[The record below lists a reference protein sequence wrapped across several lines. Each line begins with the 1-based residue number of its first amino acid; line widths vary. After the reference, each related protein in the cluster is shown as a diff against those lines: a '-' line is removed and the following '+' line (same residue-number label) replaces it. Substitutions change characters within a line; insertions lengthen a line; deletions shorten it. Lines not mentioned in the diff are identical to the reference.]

1 MRDPMHVL
9 VAGGAGFVGSHLCDA
24 LVAKGYHVT
33 CIDNFHTGQLRN
45 VSELN
50 RIPHFRI
57 LDADVAECEDVP
69 GTFDQIYNLA
79 SPASP
84 AHYQADP
91 VRTLMTNVV
100 GSERLLSL
108 AERHGAR
115 LLQAS
120 TSEVYGSPE
129 MHPQKE
135 DYWGHVNCTGTR
147 ACYDEGKRAAE
158 ALCFDFQRTGRADVR
173 VARIFNTY
181 GPRMRVD
188 DGRIVSN
195 LIVQALLGRPLTI
208 YGDGKQT
215 RSFCYVSDLV
225 SGLVALMERAVP
237 PPGPVNLGNPQE
249 VTILELA
256 CELRRIVPTSAPL
269 VHLPLPQDDPH
280 RRRPDIGRAKAL
292 LDWSPT
298 VPLPEGLRRTADAI
312 SSELGHLRVNGTSP
326 AAAAFGAVV

>member
-1 MRDPMHVL
+1 MSHPMHVL

-24 LVAKGYHVT
+24 LIARGYRVS
-33 CIDNFHTGQLRN
+33 CADNFHTGQLRN
-45 VSELN
+45 VSAHAKN
-50 RIPHFRI
+50 PHFRLI
-57 LDADVAECEDVP
+57 DADIADCDEIP
-69 GTFDQIYNLA
+69 GPFDRIYNLA

-84 AHYQADP
+84 PHYQADP

-100 GSERLLSL
+100 GTERLLSL

-129 MHPQKE
+129 MHPQTE

-158 ALCFDFQRTGRADVR
+158 TLCFDFQRAGRVDVR

-195 LIVQALLGRPLTI
+195 LIVQALTGRPMTI
-208 YGDGKQT
+208 YGDGTQT

-225 SGLVALMERAVP
+225 AGLVALMESDAV
-237 PPGPVNLGNPQE
+237 PPGPVNLGNPDE
-249 VTILELA
+249 FTILALA
-256 CELRRIVPTSAPL
+256 REVRRVVPTSAPL

-280 RRRPDIGRAKAL
+280 RRQPDIGRARTVL
-292 LDWSPT
+292 GWSPR
-298 VPLPEGLRRTADAI
+298 VRLSEGLRRTAEAMAG
-312 SSELGHLRVNGTSP
+312 ELGHERRNGSASAP
-326 AAAAFGAVV
+326 AVLGTVV